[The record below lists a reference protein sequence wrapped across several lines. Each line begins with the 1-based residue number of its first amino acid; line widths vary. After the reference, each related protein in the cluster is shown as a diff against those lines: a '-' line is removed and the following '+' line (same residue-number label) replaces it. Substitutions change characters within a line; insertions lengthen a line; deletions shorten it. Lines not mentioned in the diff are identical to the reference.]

1 MSMQRHLKG
10 GGVMSTGK
18 EDKTQ
23 QHSQKDN
30 QDTPD
35 EFGGVERNQ
44 NYIEAMAS
52 KKTGVHKDTI
62 KTVFNAVWDSICE
75 ELELG
80 NEVKLHGKGSFY
92 LSRRS
97 SRIGRNPLTGEEFDV
112 PEREA
117 MAFRTSPA
125 YAKRL
130 RERRKAIKEM
140 QAKKAKEG
148 NNQDK
153 E

>member
-1 MSMQRHLKG
+1 MC
-10 GGVMSTGK
+10 TGK
-18 EDKTQ
+18 EDNIQ
-23 QHSQKDN
+23 QNSQEDIA
-30 QDTPD
+30 
-35 EFGGVERNQ
+35 EIERNQ
-44 NYIEAMAS
+44 NYIEDMAS

-75 ELELG
+75 ELEHG

-92 LSRRS
+92 LSKRS

-130 RERRKAIKEM
+130 RERRKALKEKLD
-140 QAKKAKEG
+140 KKDL
-148 NNQDK
+148 NQDK